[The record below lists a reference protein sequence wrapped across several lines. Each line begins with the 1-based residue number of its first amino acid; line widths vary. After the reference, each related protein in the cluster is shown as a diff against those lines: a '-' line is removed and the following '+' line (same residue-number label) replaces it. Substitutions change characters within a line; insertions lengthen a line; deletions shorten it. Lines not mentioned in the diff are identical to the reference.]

1 MITWFSGGL
10 IIIVEEY
17 IKKEHRVDVTFSEEE
32 RVQYPSVTVCKRPGF
47 DNKVALLMHRAN
59 STVQEIEKA
68 LFNNITKKG
77 DFFYFVSHPNMTELN
92 HPCMTTKTSQDPGKP
107 CCVFPFKNY
116 EGDLHH
122 SCQKLDFNLV

>member
-1 MITWFSGGL
+1 MIRIIFKILVYSIMITWFSGGL
-10 IIIVEEY
+10 INIVEEY

-77 DFFYFVSHPNMTELN
+77 DFFLFCEPPKHDRVKSPLHDNQVKSGPWEALCLSFQEL
-92 HPCMTTKTSQDPGKP
+92 
-107 CCVFPFKNY
+107 
-116 EGDLHH
+116 
-122 SCQKLDFNLV
+122 